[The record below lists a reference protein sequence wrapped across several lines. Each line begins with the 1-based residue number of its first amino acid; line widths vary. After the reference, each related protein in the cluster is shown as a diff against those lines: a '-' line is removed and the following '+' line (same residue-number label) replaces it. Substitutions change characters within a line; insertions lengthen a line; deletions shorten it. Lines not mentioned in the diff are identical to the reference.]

1 MTEEAARIVGRPGNP
16 RSSGRSSGGNMA
28 TLEYFNQIETAM
40 GQAIQALEAAG
51 QDTAE
56 LREAQDRI
64 RNLADI
70 CNLNRIKR
78 VKAGIDQAW
87 EALDR
92 TSQGE
97 AADGLSP
104 AMDLYYYLMAPDP
117 RQRAAV
123 EEEAHQRSAEEAA
136 DRKGLTDG

>member
-1 MTEEAARIVGRPGNP
+1 
-16 RSSGRSSGGNMA
+16 MA

-40 GQAIQALEAAG
+40 DQAIQALEAAG

-70 CNLNRIKR
+70 CDLDRIKR

-92 TSQGE
+92 TSQWGGPIRLDS
-97 AADGLSP
+97 DGALRGKR
-104 AMDLYYYLMAPDP
+104 L
-117 RQRAAV
+117 
-123 EEEAHQRSAEEAA
+123 
-136 DRKGLTDG
+136 